1 MTRLTRYDMPAPPP
15 AGPAAQRGWNLAG
28 LPWGDLSVDQPDGF
42 GTITEPELPSTDL
55 NDDRG
60 YGHGV

>member
-15 AGPAAQRGWNLAG
+15 ADPAAQRGWNLAG

>member
-1 MTRLTRYDMPAPPP
+1 MTASNRHDADDPLSDLALHGWPV
-15 AGPAAQRGWNLAG
+15 AGI
-28 LPWGDLSVDQPDGF
+28 PWGDLSVDQPDGF
-42 GTITEPELPSTDL
+42 GTITEVELPSPDL